1 MTDTETLKVK
11 LLAEQKILHKELV
24 ELGVQNASAPEDWI
38 ATPGD
43 PAVAEP
49 DPNMTADRKEE
60 WIGRRAEVAALET
73 RYNNIARA
81 ITKIKNGAYGNC
93 EICQSEI
100 EEDRLNANPS
110 ARTCKEHM
118 EDESKLPLQ

>member
-1 MTDTETLKVK
+1 MTEIETLKAK
-11 LLAEQKILHKELV
+11 LLEEQKVLHKELV
-24 ELGVQNASAPEDWI
+24 ELGIQNVSAPEDWI
-38 ATPGD
+38 ATPDD

-60 WIGRRAEVAALET
+60 WIGRRAEVATLET
-73 RYNNIARA
+73 RYNHVVRA
-81 ITKIKNGAYGNC
+81 ITKIKDDAYGNC

-100 EEDRLNANPS
+100 EGDRLDANPA

-118 EDESKLPLQ
+118 EDESKLTT